1 MERPLINN
9 YLAIACFI
17 NARWVFATAS
27 SYRQS
32 RPGGRHSEEEFFRK
46 ASLLAEDKEFTIFPF
61 IRVKKEFNWSVVF
74 SCYETTGYEIDSNIL
89 VQVFTREAWTGS
101 ELQYG

>member
-1 MERPLINN
+1 MERPIINA

-27 SYRQS
+27 SYLQS
-32 RPGGRHSEEEFFRK
+32 RAEGIHRKIFLRK
-46 ASLLAEDKEFTIFPF
+46 ASFLAEDKEFTIFPF
-61 IRVKKEFNWSVVF
+61 IRVKKECNWSVAFF
-74 SCYETTGYEIDSNIL
+74 SYETTGYEIDSNIL

-101 ELQYG
+101 KLQYG